1 MYHSY
6 FYGKVTPKMSVN
18 RKNIHKIGVFL
29 DTYLN
34 FTIRIFTWDLVSNL
48 HICKKFEKPAKHI
61 TLSNLI

>member
-1 MYHSY
+1 
-6 FYGKVTPKMSVN
+6 MSVN
-18 RKNIHKIGVFL
+18 RKNIDKIGVFL

-34 FTIRIFTWDLVSNL
+34 FTIRIFAWDLVSNL